1 MSFGAAA
8 CREVVAHR
16 VIEGAAGAGC
26 PRPPG
31 APRGRRSAERDLAA
45 LRPRRARLGHR
56 RLVRARTMTVPP
68 EKGRGA
74 FRRAPEHRGQIV
86 RALLTAPDATI
97 RARLPGCATPAAR
110 LPGWERGSEPEA
122 RS

>member
-1 MSFGAAA
+1 
-8 CREVVAHR
+8 
-16 VIEGAAGAGC
+16 
-26 PRPPG
+26 
-31 APRGRRSAERDLAA
+31 
-45 LRPRRARLGHR
+45 
-56 RLVRARTMTVPP
+56 MTVPP

>member
-1 MSFGAAA
+1 M
-8 CREVVAHR
+8 
-16 VIEGAAGAGC
+16 
-26 PRPPG
+26 
-31 APRGRRSAERDLAA
+31 RDLTA

-56 RLVRARTMTVPP
+56 RLVRTRTMTVPP

-97 RARLPGCATPAAR
+97 RARLPDPAARLPSCPAAR